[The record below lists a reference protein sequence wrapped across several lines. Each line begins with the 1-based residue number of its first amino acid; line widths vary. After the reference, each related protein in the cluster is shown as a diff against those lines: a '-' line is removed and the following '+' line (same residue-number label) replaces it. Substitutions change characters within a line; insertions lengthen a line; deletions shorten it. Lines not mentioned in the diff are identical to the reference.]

1 MSARFL
7 TRRSLSPLIGGLP
20 TPARSGM
27 AVRRGLQH
35 LVGARVSQ
43 NWSPKKVEPSG
54 FRDRRHR
61 VEQILDVANAA
72 VRPKSLSSEQG
83 DAKGGRRVAE
93 FVIQAGKRKAAPL
106 REFQVS
112 SVIHGEPKAVGNA
125 ERFAPGV

>member
-72 VRPKSLSSEQG
+72 APEVTLVRARRRQG
-83 DAKGGRRVAE
+83 RPPRCGVRHPSWQAEGCAAARVP
-93 FVIQAGKRKAAPL
+93 GKQRHT
-106 REFQVS
+106 R
-112 SVIHGEPKAVGNA
+112 
-125 ERFAPGV
+125 